1 MTNYELHYSKFLA
14 DLSEKVADFIQKAYL
29 SGNIIYDK
37 KVEEETKTE
46 TFDNVSNFENVD
58 NDKVE
63 LIDYGSNNVSTN
75 KTLLFI
81 IGAII
86 LYSLLRGK

>member
-37 KVEEETKTE
+37 KVEEENKTE
-46 TFDNVSNFENVD
+46 NFDNISDFENVD
-58 NDKVE
+58 NNKVE
-63 LIDYGSNNVSTN
+63 FVDYNNTASNN
-75 KTLLFI
+75 KPLLFI

-86 LYSLLRGK
+86 LYGLLRGK

>member
-37 KVEEETKTE
+37 KAEEENKTE
-46 TFDNVSNFENVD
+46 NFDNN
-58 NDKVE
+58 KVE
-63 LIDYGSNNVSTN
+63 FVDYNNTTSNN
-75 KTLLFI
+75 KPLLFI

>member
-37 KVEEETKTE
+37 KVEEKIETE
-46 TFDNVSNFENVD
+46 NFDNISDFENVD
-58 NDKVE
+58 NNKVE
-63 LIDYGSNNVSTN
+63 FVDYNNPTSNN
-75 KTLLFI
+75 KPLLFI

>member
-14 DLSEKVADFIQKAYL
+14 DISEKVADFIQKAYL

-37 KVEEETKTE
+37 KVEEENKTE
-46 TFDNVSNFENVD
+46 NFDNISDFENVD
-58 NDKVE
+58 NNKVE
-63 LIDYGSNNVSTN
+63 FVDYNNSTSNN
-75 KTLLFI
+75 KPLLFI

>member
-14 DLSEKVADFIQKAYL
+14 DLSEKVADFIQKTYI

-37 KVEEETKTE
+37 KVEEENKTE
-46 TFDNVSNFENVD
+46 NFDNISDFENVD
-58 NDKVE
+58 NNKVE
-63 LIDYGSNNVSTN
+63 FVDYNNPTSNN